1 MRSKQNQKNLPVTAR
16 SLETLIRL
24 SSANA
29 KARLCQSVDDEDVE
43 AAVEL
48 MNFVLFH
55 EIGDVST
62 GPSSG
67 ADSRG
72 NFMGEVPSGRR
83 GRNVG
88 SGSSEEERGKRARLE
103 EEEDEDSQEQYR
115 NESQIASS
123 SSSSSSS
130 SASASASSSS
140 SSSQF
145 LSEDLRGLLMDEFTF
160 YLTDLRAD
168 ECRADEFLTFLQSKR
183 QSAYDRLNRP
193 SLPQLIQE
201 LETFQDTNQVNT
213 LCCNLLRVWI

>member
-1 MRSKQNQKNLPVTAR
+1 
-16 SLETLIRL
+16 
-24 SSANA
+24 
-29 KARLCQSVDDEDVE
+29 
-43 AAVEL
+43 
-48 MNFVLFH
+48 
-55 EIGDVST
+55 
-62 GPSSG
+62 
-67 ADSRG
+67 
-72 NFMGEVPSGRR
+72 MGEVPSGRR

-103 EEEDEDSQEQYR
+103 EEDDEDSQEQYR
-115 NESQIASS
+115 NESQNASSS

-193 SLPQLIQE
+193 SLPELIQE

>member
-103 EEEDEDSQEQYR
+103 EEEEDEDEDSQEQYR
-115 NESQIASS
+115 NESQNAS

-130 SASASASSSS
+130 SASSSALSSS

-193 SLPQLIQE
+193 SLPELIQE

-213 LCCNLLRVWI
+213 LS